1 MTVYEEIGLP
11 RVINASG
18 RMTAL
23 GVSTL
28 SPEVAN
34 AAVAGG
40 QSYVGIDD
48 LLDKAGEI
56 ISRYTGGED
65 SCPTS
70 CASAA
75 IVLSVAGLISKGKKS
90 IMERLP
96 DSGGIPNEIIIQK
109 GHVISFGAPIT
120 TIFRIGGGVAVEAGT
135 ATDVSEED
143 VEEAITD
150 KTVALFYVKSHH
162 TVQKGM
168 LSLSQMIEIAHR
180 NNLPLIVDAA
190 AEEDF
195 QKYIKMGADLV
206 CYSGAKALEATTS
219 GFVTGKRK
227 LIAYIKKQY
236 KGVGRPMKIGKEGIM
251 GLLTALE
258 QYYSKDRAA
267 EAEKNKKVAEYL
279 CEELGKNSNLNVKLV
294 KDDAG
299 REIYRA
305 RVFIDPEKTGM
316 TAADVNE
323 KLEEGNPSIHCRPV
337 LISMGSL
344 EFDPRPLV
352 PGDKELIVVKM
363 NEILKGEKKK

>member
-1 MTVYEEIGLP
+1 MTVYEEIELP
-11 RVINASG
+11 RIINASG

-28 SPEVAN
+28 SPKVAE

-40 QSYVGIDD
+40 QSYVVIDD
-48 LLDKAGEI
+48 LMNKAGEI

-75 IVLSVAGLISKGKKS
+75 IALSVAGLISKGKKS
-90 IMERLP
+90 LLERLP
-96 DSGGIPNEIIIQK
+96 DSNGLPNEIVIQK
-109 GHVISFGAPIT
+109 GHVIRFGAPIT

-143 VEEAITD
+143 VEESITE

-168 LSLSQMIEIAHR
+168 LSLEQMIEIAHR
-180 NNLPLIVDAA
+180 NHLPLVVDAA

-219 GFVTGKRK
+219 GFVTGKRE
-227 LIAYIKKQY
+227 LISDIKKQY
-236 KGVGRPMKIGKEGIM
+236 QGIGRTMKIGKEGIM
-251 GLLTALE
+251 GLLAALE

-267 EAEKNKKVAEYL
+267 EARENKKIAEYICKELEKNPKLKV
-279 CEELGKNSNLNVKLV
+279 NLV
-294 KDDAG
+294 KDEAG

-316 TAADVNE
+316 TAEEVNQ
-323 KLEEGNPSIHCRPV
+323 KLEAGNPSIHCRPV
-337 LISMGSL
+337 LLRQGSL

-352 PGDKELIVVKM
+352 DGDKELIVKKM
-363 NEILKGEKKK
+363 NRILNASV